1 MFFTFLWRLKA
12 VIDDIIL
19 IRMKGLYTDI
29 NISYLVYSNLSSLV
43 CNIIKEIILKNPAV
57 AFVARSGWVA
67 SYKRG
72 KRHRLVSCNVIVIK
86 VIKLHNKS

>member
-57 AFVARSGWVA
+57 AFVARAGFNIP
-67 SYKRG
+67 
-72 KRHRLVSCNVIVIK
+72 NVQVILISEYVK
-86 VIKLHNKS
+86 TSNL